1 MPGMLY
7 LVPTPIGNLQDISPR
22 MRQALEDADFIGAE
36 DTRVTLKLLNH
47 LGIKKP
53 LLSYYDHNRAEAGQK
68 ILARLLDRPVR
79 WSPMPAHRPS
89 QIPARIWWHC
99 VWRTESRSPRFQA
112 PALPLLRFAC
122 RGFQPAGLLLR
133 AFSPST
139 EKIDGNILP
148 P

>member
-68 ILARLLDRPVR
+68 ILARLLEGQTCALVSDAGT
-79 WSPMPAHRPS
+79 PAISDPGEDMV
-89 QIPARIWWHC
+89 ALC
-99 VWRTESRSPRFQA
+99 VA
-112 PALPLLRFAC
+112 H
-122 RGFQPAGLLLR
+122 GIQPAGLLLR